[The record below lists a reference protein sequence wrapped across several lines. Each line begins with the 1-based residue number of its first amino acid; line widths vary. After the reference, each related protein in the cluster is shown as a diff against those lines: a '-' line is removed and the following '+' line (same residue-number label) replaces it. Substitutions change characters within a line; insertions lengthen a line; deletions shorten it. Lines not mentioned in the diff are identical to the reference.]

1 MKQQDAQGYY
11 LGIPY
16 DFRAVSAAKIKSR
29 IWNPGG
35 SMLSPHVG
43 GWGYTLNFA
52 HPGSWALGVL
62 AASVVVAALN
72 LG

>member
-1 MKQQDAQGYY
+1 MKTHDVQGYC
-11 LGIPY
+11 LGVPY
-16 DFRAVSAAKIKSR
+16 DFGAVSGAKLKAR

-35 SMLSPHVG
+35 SMLSPHVW

-52 HPGSWALGVL
+52 HPGSWAVGVL
-62 AASVVVAALN
+62 AASVVVVALN